1 MDRKKLEQRLAASG
15 VKAEVI
21 PVELKSGDTV
31 GLRRATNDEMIR
43 AMAAAGTDRDQ
54 EARMFTAALRFAVVD
69 DDGEQLLQSYE
80 EAAAF
85 VNTLDLDDFVALRDA
100 VQNIQP
106 ALADDEVV
114 EAGKAS

>member
-1 MDRKKLEQRLAASG
+1 MDRKKFEERLAASA
-15 VKAEVI
+15 VKAEI
-21 PVELKSGDTV
+21 ITVELASGDTV

-43 AMAAAGTDRDQ
+43 AMTAAGNDRDR

-69 DDGEQLLQSYE
+69 DDGELLLQSYE

-85 VNTLDLDDFVALRDA
+85 VNTLAIEDFLSLRDA
-100 VQNIQP
+100 VESIQP
-106 ALADDEVV
+106 SLVDDGVV